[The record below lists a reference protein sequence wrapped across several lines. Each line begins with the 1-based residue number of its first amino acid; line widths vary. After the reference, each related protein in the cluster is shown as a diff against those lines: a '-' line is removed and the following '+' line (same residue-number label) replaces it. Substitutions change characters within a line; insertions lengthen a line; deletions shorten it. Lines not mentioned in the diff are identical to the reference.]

1 MQAGLR
7 IKGLCVHDLDAFD
20 LMVADGECVCVSGTS
35 GSGKSLILRAIA
47 DIDPHQGQVFLG
59 EQSREAMPASQWRSL
74 VMLLSADTHW
84 WCDTVTEHFDDI
96 DSDILNGLALHR
108 DILNK
113 DISMLSSGERQ
124 RLALLRVLSRYPRAL
139 LLDEPT
145 ANLDS
150 QTTLQ
155 VEALLTAYR
164 REHNI
169 PVIWVSHDHEQIAR
183 VADRHFH
190 LQDGLLQE
198 VL

>member
-1 MQAGLR
+1 MGNSLR
-7 IKGLCVHDLDAFD
+7 IEGLCVHDLNAFD
-20 LMVADGECVCVSGTS
+20 LMVAEGECLCVSGVS

-47 DIDPHQGQVFLG
+47 DLDPHQGQVILG
-59 EQSREAMPASQWRSL
+59 EQHREAMPAPLWRSQ

-84 WCDTVTEHFDDI
+84 WCDTVSEHFVDVDEE
-96 DSDILNGLALHR
+96 LLHGLVMSF
-108 DILNK
+108 DVMSK

-145 ANLDS
+145 ANLDR

-155 VEALLTAYR
+155 VEAMLKEYIKQHA
-164 REHNI
+164 I
-169 PVIWVSHDHEQIAR
+169 PVIWVSHDNEQIAR

-190 LQDGLLQE
+190 LSDGHLQE
-198 VL
+198 VS